1 MNSIDAPKTKSVIL
15 FVKGEQYFDG
25 VDPDGTELMTE
36 GTMTIT
42 DEGMDLSYQE
52 TELTG
57 MAGTTTTFRIR
68 DRRVT
73 LLRSGTVN
81 SQMIFEEGQQH
92 TSLYAT
98 PLGDMTID
106 IQTSRLRHNLTE
118 RGGIMEIRYSIA
130 VEHFVT
136 GRNVFRVRVREKT

>member
-1 MNSIDAPKTKSVIL
+1 MKKNVTLAIRGSQRYQDQEPEII
-15 FVKGEQYFDG
+15 
-25 VDPDGTELMTE
+25 ELMTE

-42 DEGMDLSYQE
+42 DEGMDLSYEE

-68 DRRVT
+68 GSRVT
-73 LLRSGTVN
+73 LLRSGTIN

-92 TSLYAT
+92 TSLYTT
-98 PLGDMTID
+98 PMGDMTID

-118 RGGIMEIRYSIA
+118 RGGVMEIRYSIA